1 MMDAYEIVELRQRLK
16 DYYGTAAV
24 TLGNDTAFGYIP
36 PLSELYET
44 DDLSDE
50 EVIEEAKRL
59 GIL

>member
-1 MMDAYEIVELRQRLK
+1 MDAYEIVELRKRLK
-16 DYYGTAAV
+16 DYHGTAAV
-24 TLGNDTAFGYIP
+24 TLGNDAAFGYIP

>member
-1 MMDAYEIVELRQRLK
+1 MDTYDIDKLKQRLK

-24 TLGNDTAFGYIP
+24 VLGNDTPFGYIP
-36 PLSELYET
+36 PITELYET
-44 DDLSDE
+44 DDMSDE